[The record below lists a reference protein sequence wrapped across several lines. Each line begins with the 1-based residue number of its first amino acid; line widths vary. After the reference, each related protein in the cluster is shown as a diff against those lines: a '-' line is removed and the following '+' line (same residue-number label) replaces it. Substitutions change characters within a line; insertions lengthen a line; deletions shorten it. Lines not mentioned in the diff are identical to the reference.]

1 MVVGDKNII
10 HEALVGKDKIILSPL
25 HIKLGLMKQFVKALD
40 PKGPCFAFIGQKM
53 PGLSIEKQRAGIF
66 DGPQI
71 RQLIKDPDFVNSM
84 NEAEKRAWSSFVL
97 VVKRFLGNYK
107 AGNYV
112 ELVNQMLEHFREL
125 GCNMSIKVHYLHSHL
140 DRFPENL
147 GDKSEEQGERF
158 HQDLKIMEERYQGR
172 WDTHM
177 MADYCWNLKR
187 DCSNKVHSRSSHK
200 RSFLSVD

>member
-1 MVVGDKNII
+1 
-10 HEALVGKDKIILSPL
+10 
-25 HIKLGLMKQFVKALD
+25 MKQCVKALD

-125 GCNMSIKVHYLHSHL
+125 GCTMSIKVHYLHSHL